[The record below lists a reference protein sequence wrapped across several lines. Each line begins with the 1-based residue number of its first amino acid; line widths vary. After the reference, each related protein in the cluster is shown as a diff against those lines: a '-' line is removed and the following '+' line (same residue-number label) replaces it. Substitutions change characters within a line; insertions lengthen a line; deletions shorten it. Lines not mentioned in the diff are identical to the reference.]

1 MCDEDE
7 NVVFDEFRVCV
18 SVFGSESIHCNSRVV
33 MSYLEKYTEDEFTSS
48 HQILGKRR
56 FAFDT
61 SMSNHIKLT
70 DNSLSNRSHIT

>member
-1 MCDEDE
+1 MVVFFTRQHILFKMCDEDE

-56 FAFDT
+56 FV
-61 SMSNHIKLT
+61 SNDKVSFEI
-70 DNSLSNRSHIT
+70 